1 MLTNQRVSKTG
12 LRSDILSLI
21 LVITVS
27 FFLLQVSGCSI
38 YNRFFSGPEPEDTV
52 IVFFENLKNRNYAE
66 AYELLE
72 KSDRQRYNL
81 DQFQKEMSTVPQI
94 QSIQVLSSQISDQV
108 AEVTIN
114 LTTIYEGG
122 ESVAEG
128 IVVPLI
134 KEEGEWRVDF
144 WD

>member
-1 MLTNQRVSKTG
+1 MLRNQRVSKTG

-27 FFLLQVSGCSI
+27 FSLLQVSGCSI

-72 KSDRQRYNL
+72 KSDRQRHSL
-81 DQFQKEMSTVPQI
+81 DQFRKEMGTVLQI
-94 QSIQVLSSQISDQV
+94 QSIQVLSSQISGQV

-114 LTTIYEGG
+114 LTTIY
-122 ESVAEG
+122 
-128 IVVPLI
+128 
-134 KEEGEWRVDF
+134 
-144 WD
+144 

>member
-1 MLTNQRVSKTG
+1 MLRNQRVSKTG

-27 FFLLQVSGCSI
+27 FFLLQISGCSL
-38 YNRFFSGPEPEDTV
+38 YNRFFRGPEPEDTV

-72 KSDRQRYNL
+72 KSDRQRHNL

-94 QSIQVLSSQISDQV
+94 QSIRVLSSQVSGQV

-114 LTTIYEGG
+114 LTTIYEEE
-122 ESVAEG
+122 ESVAPR

>member
-1 MLTNQRVSKTG
+1 M
-12 LRSDILSLI
+12 
-21 LVITVS
+21 
-27 FFLLQVSGCSI
+27 
-38 YNRFFSGPEPEDTV
+38 
-52 IVFFENLKNRNYAE
+52 KNRNYAE

-72 KSDRQRYNL
+72 KSDRQRHSL
-81 DQFQKEMSTVPQI
+81 DQFRKEMGTVLQI
-94 QSIQVLSSQISDQV
+94 QSIQVLSSQISGQV

-134 KEEGEWRVDF
+134 KEEGEWKVDF

>member
-1 MLTNQRVSKTG
+1 MKKTG
-12 LRSDILSLI
+12 A
-21 LVITVS
+21 LVILIT
-27 FFLLQVSGCSI
+27 FFLLQISGCSI
-38 YNRFFSGPEPEDTV
+38 YNRFFSAPEPEDTV
-52 IVFFENLKNRNYAE
+52 IVFFENLKSRNYAE

-72 KSDRQRYNL
+72 KSDRQRYSL
-81 DQFQKEMSTVPQI
+81 DQFKKEMSTVPQI
-94 QSIQVLSSQISDQV
+94 QSIQVLSSQLSGQV

-128 IVVPLI
+128 VVVPLI
-134 KEEGEWRVDF
+134 REEGEWRVDF